1 MSCDELRA
9 AAAEVALDQLTG
21 SERAAAL
28 GHLASCP
35 ECRAEV
41 TELAAV
47 ADSLLLLAPS
57 VEPPSGF
64 ESRVLGRLDDAP
76 PARRSARGWIAAA
89 VATAAAIG
97 AVVGFHVASDDERS
111 LLPVAAELRNARG
124 ESAGNVLLADDPDRM
139 TCVFE
144 DERFGGGY
152 EVEVVLADGSV
163 SSVGSFHSDGAPWTW
178 TVRLPVDVAE
188 VRTVRV
194 LDDDGVVRVTARLNP
209 S

>member
-1 MSCDELRA
+1 MTCDELRA
-9 AAAEVALDQLTG
+9 VAAEVALEQLTG

-35 ECRAEV
+35 ECRAVV
-41 TELAAV
+41 TELATV

-64 ESRVLGRLDDAP
+64 ESRVLGRLDGAQ
-76 PARRSARGWIAAA
+76 PARRSARGGIAAA
-89 VATAAAIG
+89 LMAAAAIG
-97 AVVGFHVASDDERS
+97 AVVGFSVAGDDDRAV
-111 LLPVAAELRNARG
+111 LPVAAELRNARG
-124 ESAGNVLLADDPDRM
+124 EAAGNILLADDPDRM

-144 DERFGGGY
+144 DEKFGGAY

-163 SSVGSFHSDGAPWTW
+163 ASVGSFRSDGAPWTW
-178 TVRLPVDVAE
+178 TARLSVDVAD

-194 LDDDGVVRVTARLNP
+194 LDDDGVVRITARLE

>member
-1 MSCDELRA
+1 MTCEELRA
-9 AAAEVALDQLTG
+9 VAAEVALDHLTG

-35 ECRAEV
+35 ECRAVV

-47 ADSLLLLAPS
+47 ADSLLLLVPV

-64 ESRVLGRLDDAP
+64 ESRVLGRLEVAAP
-76 PARRSARGWIAAA
+76 APRSARGWIAAA
-89 VATAAAIG
+89 LAAAAAIG
-97 AVVGFHVASDDERS
+97 AVVGFSIAGDDDQVV
-111 LLPVAAELRNARG
+111 LPVAAELRNARG
-124 ESAGNVLLADDPDRM
+124 EVAGNVLLADDPDRM

-178 TVRLPVDVAE
+178 TVRLPVDVAD
-188 VRTVRV
+188 VRSVRV
-194 LDDDGVVRVTARLNP
+194 LDDDGVVRVTARLG